1 MRDDTRPTTAFP
13 ARHRWP
19 GRLAAGALLALGAAC
34 GEVPTG
40 PEAASAGP
48 RLARV
53 TVVAAAAAVDLTG
66 VWSYHEDATLVLF
79 PDPDAGG
86 GAQAFRCS
94 SDGRYTFAQTGDAF
108 TGSYVQTGTC
118 TAADGTSFPNDFDGV
133 TVTGTVQ
140 GRHLTFQT
148 ADGCTYEAAVRGAA
162 LDAMGGAASCGGPK
176 FGGTYRAT
184 FSATR

>member
-1 MRDDTRPTTAFP
+1 MPTIVRRFLVYPSLLALATACADSTVGP
-13 ARHRWP
+13 STPEGSAPSNARHQ
-19 GRLAAGALLALGAAC
+19 AAGADISG
-34 GEVPTG
+34 
-40 PEAASAGP
+40 S
-48 RLARV
+48 
-53 TVVAAAAAVDLTG
+53 
-66 VWSYHEDATLVLF
+66 WSFHEDATFVLYHF
-79 PDPDAGG
+79 GG
-86 GAQAFRCS
+86 GRGAKVFRCS
-94 SDGRYTFAQTGDAF
+94 SDGTYTLAQTGDAF